1 MSASG
6 NARGGMAW
14 PVLAVLVSIVS
25 VQAGASLAKQLF
37 PVIGP
42 TGTTTVRLVM
52 GTLILWAVL
61 RPWRVRGTLPWKW
74 LLAYGVTLGTMN
86 TVFYL
91 ALQRI
96 PLGIAVAVEFL
107 GPLAVAVIGSR
118 RAIDFV
124 WVALA
129 ASGLLLFV
137 PWDQAQQS
145 LDIIGLLLAL
155 LAGACWGMYIV
166 FGQRLG
172 ADHGTSMVA
181 YGSLVAMVVAAPWG
195 IASAGTALLAPA
207 LLPAALGLGVLSM
220 ALPYA
225 LEMAALARIPT
236 RTFGLLM
243 SLEPAVAALCGLLF
257 LHERLGVLQWLAI
270 AAIMAASA
278 GATLGARTSAR
289 DA

>member
-42 TGTTTVRLVM
+42 TGTTTMRLVM

-129 ASGLLLFV
+129 AAGLLLFV

>member
-278 GATLGARTSAR
+278 GATLGARTSVR

>member
-1 MSASG
+1 MTAGASTRAG
-6 NARGGMAW
+6 VTW
-14 PVLAVLVSIVS
+14 PVISVLIAIVS

-37 PVIGP
+37 PIIGP
-42 TGTTTVRLVM
+42 TGTTTLRLVM

-61 RPWRVRGTLPWKW
+61 RPWRMRSALPWKW
-74 LLAYGVTLGTMN
+74 LLAYGVSLGTMN

-96 PLGIAVAVEFL
+96 PLGIAVAVEFI
-107 GPLAVAVIGSR
+107 GPLAVAVAGSR
-118 RAIDFV
+118 RVVDFV

-129 ASGLLLFV
+129 AGGLLLLV
-137 PWDQAQQS
+137 PWDQAQQA
-145 LDIIGLLLAL
+145 LDVVGLLLAL
-155 LAGACWGMYIV
+155 LAGACWAMYIV

-172 ADHGTSMVA
+172 ADHGPRIVA
-181 YGSLVAMVVAAPWG
+181 YGSVVAMLVAAPWG
-195 IASAGTALLAPA
+195 IAHAGSALLSPA

-225 LEMAALARIPT
+225 LEMAAMARIPT

-257 LHERLGVLQWLAI
+257 LHERLGALQWLAI
-270 AAIMAASA
+270 AAIIAASA
-278 GATLGARTSAR
+278 GATQGAQAGAH

>member
-129 ASGLLLFV
+129 AAGLLLFV

>member
-1 MSASG
+1 
-6 NARGGMAW
+6 MAW

-129 ASGLLLFV
+129 AAGLLLFV

>member
-1 MSASG
+1 MSANG

-129 ASGLLLFV
+129 AAGLLLFV

-195 IASAGTALLAPA
+195 IASAGTALL
-207 LLPAALGLGVLSM
+207 
-220 ALPYA
+220 
-225 LEMAALARIPT
+225 
-236 RTFGLLM
+236 
-243 SLEPAVAALCGLLF
+243 
-257 LHERLGVLQWLAI
+257 
-270 AAIMAASA
+270 
-278 GATLGARTSAR
+278 
-289 DA
+289 

>member
-1 MSASG
+1 MTQG
-6 NARGGMAW
+6 GTARGGLAW
-14 PVLAVLVSIVS
+14 PVLAVLVAIVS

-37 PVIGP
+37 PLVGP
-42 TGTTTVRLVM
+42 TGTTTLRLVM
-52 GTLILWAVL
+52 GTLILWLVL
-61 RPWRVRGTLPWKW
+61 RPWRMRGALPWRL
-74 LLAYGVTLGTMN
+74 LLAYGVSLGTMN
-86 TVFYL
+86 TFFYL
-91 ALQRI
+91 ALERI
-96 PLGIAVAVEFL
+96 PLGIAVAAAFI
-107 GPLAVAVIGSR
+107 GPLAVAVAGSR

-129 ASGLLLFV
+129 AGGLLLLV
-137 PWDQAQQS
+137 PWDQTQQP
-145 LDIIGLLLAL
+145 LDVVGLLLAL
-155 LAGACWGMYIV
+155 LAGACWALYIV

-172 ADHGTSMVA
+172 ADHGTRIVA
-181 YGSLVAMVVAAPWG
+181 YGSLVAMLVAAPWG
-195 IASAGTALLAPA
+195 IAHAGSALLSPA

-225 LEMAALARIPT
+225 LEMSALARLPT

-257 LHERLGVLQWLAI
+257 LHERLGMLQWLAI

-278 GATLGARTSAR
+278 GATLGARIGVR

>member
-1 MSASG
+1 MRASG

-129 ASGLLLFV
+129 AAGLLLFV